1 VGKKMADRFNILASG
16 LIIDLVSGRTF
27 SANPTGLVTFRGIM
41 EGRKKAQL
49 VADLVKEF
57 EIDEKTA
64 TRDVEEFLVEL
75 KSFHLHED

>member
-1 VGKKMADRFNILASG
+1 MKKLADRFNILASG

-41 EGRKKAQL
+41 AGKKKSQL
-49 VADLVKEF
+49 VDDLTAEF
-57 EIDEKTA
+57 DVDEKTA
-64 TRDVEEFLVEL
+64 RRDVDEFLVEL